1 MTFKAYKLYDK
12 LSNVYTTEYDKLSED
27 QKKRINV
34 LKRLE
39 NVALYFVEDDLPSV
53 PALEADK
60 EVRLEPEE
68 TIAEKV
74 KLNLRIRK
82 ETGTGL
88 NSKQTIN

>member
-1 MTFKAYKLYDK
+1 M
-12 LSNVYTTEYDKLSED
+12 
-27 QKKRINV
+27 
-34 LKRLE
+34 
-39 NVALYFVEDDLPSV
+39 

-74 KLNLRIRK
+74 KLNLQIRK